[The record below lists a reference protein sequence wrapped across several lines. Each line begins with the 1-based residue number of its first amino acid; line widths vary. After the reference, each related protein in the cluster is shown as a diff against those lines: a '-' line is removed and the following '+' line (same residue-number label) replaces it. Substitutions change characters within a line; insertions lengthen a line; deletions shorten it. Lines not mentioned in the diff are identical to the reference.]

1 MRSIALVIAL
11 VTALI
16 APAFACGLVPW
27 QLCGYGRSDWSTKL
41 IRGLISEE
49 AAGFRSRRGPS
60 HDSTLV
66 TPHNAPFSTYKEA
79 RVHQPVRR
87 HDCGMVAC
95 RTRAGVGD
103 DAGDRT
109 HDSDLAANRNG
120 TRKTGRQAASESSI
134 ERGPN

>member
-41 IRGLISEE
+41 IRGLTTE
-49 AAGFRSRRGPS
+49 APAGFRSRRGPS

-66 TPHNAPFSTYKEA
+66 TPHNAPFSTYKA
-79 RVHQPVRR
+79 PRVHHAVRR
-87 HDCGMVAC
+87 RGLAC
-95 RTRAGVGD
+95 P
-103 DAGDRT
+103 
-109 HDSDLAANRNG
+109 LAARAQRRDQWSHGSVNPRFLAG
-120 TRKTGRQAASESSI
+120 QRHS
-134 ERGPN
+134 RGDPVAHRI